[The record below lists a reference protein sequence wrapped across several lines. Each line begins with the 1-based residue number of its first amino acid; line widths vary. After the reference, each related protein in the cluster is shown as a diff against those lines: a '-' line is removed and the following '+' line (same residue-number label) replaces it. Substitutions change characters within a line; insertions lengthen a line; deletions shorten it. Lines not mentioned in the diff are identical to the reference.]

1 MHNQGGQYG
10 SYQQRYSG
18 SQSQTIKN
26 PSTQVSK
33 GTEMSDRDRLNDIL
47 STEKYLTSSFNTF
60 VLETSNKN
68 LFNDV
73 LHILNETHHA
83 ARDVFNLMFEKGWY
97 TLKQEQPQ
105 QIAKEYQKFSGYESQ
120 FVGHNHNQHQNQF
133 STGQDYYPRD
143 Y

>member
-1 MHNQGGQYG
+1 
-10 SYQQRYSG
+10 
-18 SQSQTIKN
+18 
-26 PSTQVSK
+26 
-33 GTEMSDRDRLNDIL
+33 MSDRDRLNDIL

-133 STGQDYYPRD
+133 ITGQDYYPRD